1 MADVLIPLY
10 QIFFNTAG
18 TPSDLA
24 GLDSKQMP
32 RLEKGD
38 PVMLQQLAHMMGK
51 MTQNDK
57 ELVFSLAQ
65 KFASRRRRLRDL
77 RTGRPRTEQNKS

>member
-1 MADVLIPLY
+1 
-10 QIFFNTAG
+10 
-18 TPSDLA
+18 
-24 GLDSKQMP
+24 MP
-32 RLEKGD
+32 RLQKGD
-38 PVMLQQLAHMMGK
+38 RVMLQQLAHLMGK